1 MSRLL
6 LALVSSCSSRLGGR
20 EVFFEVAAALLLKM
34 EPMGLA
40 KPEGEAHGAAAALR
54 LVSLEGL
61 GLDAVRDKQAAAGC
75 RGLHSD
81 RRRPML
87 QAS

>member
-1 MSRLL
+1 MSKLL

-20 EVFFEVAAALLLKM
+20 EVAAALLLKM
-34 EPMGLA
+34 ESMGLA
-40 KPEGEAHGAAAALR
+40 KAEGAGHGAAALR

-75 RGLHSD
+75 RGLHSE